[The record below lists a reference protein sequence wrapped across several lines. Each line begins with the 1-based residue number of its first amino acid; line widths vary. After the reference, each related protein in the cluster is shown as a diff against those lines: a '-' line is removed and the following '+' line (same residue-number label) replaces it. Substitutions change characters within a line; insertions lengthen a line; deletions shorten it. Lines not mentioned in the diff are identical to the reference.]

1 MRRHHVSR
9 PTSAV
14 RGAAAVA
21 RARKRD
27 KNFVGA
33 TASFDSADFG
43 LEEEEE
49 RVRAEAEARRPPTE
63 EQEAKRSGR
72 RGDDQLTLS
81 LLLPFGEGGL
91 PPKGKTRFQK
101 EEECDPWTQNCKTEA
116 HVWESKCP
124 KCFGTGTVIAG
135 SRGHRTRRRARRYG
149 AGGASFSSLS
159 TCPKCLGTGY
169 VRHSSARTI
178 PSPFPNGSSA
188 GDTNVAA
195 ARGSMTFESGD
206 FDENK

>member
-1 MRRHHVSR
+1 M
-9 PTSAV
+9 
-14 RGAAAVA
+14 
-21 RARKRD
+21 
-27 KNFVGA
+27 
-33 TASFDSADFG
+33 
-43 LEEEEE
+43 
-49 RVRAEAEARRPPTE
+49 
-63 EQEAKRSGR
+63 
-72 RGDDQLTLS
+72 
-81 LLLPFGEGGL
+81 
-91 PPKGKTRFQK
+91 
-101 EEECDPWTQNCKTEA
+101 
-116 HVWESKCP
+116 WESKCP
-124 KCFGTGTVIAG
+124 KCFGTGTVSAG